1 MWKLLLFTITILLIL
16 IMYYYIKSQQFCY
29 SPKITD
35 EYPPDYQISYKR
47 SSEDNL
53 MQWNDMCGI
62 YAYNAIAKVFWSTSV
77 DEAIYFHKLSKLT
90 FKNGILP
97 FVLEEFIQAQWF
109 TVKVPIL
116 KNLTDSKKLQVLK
129 QELSSGNLIILS
141 VKADGPHYITLL
153 GYDEDEFYVYDSF
166 YNRDPSKQFTDDDN
180 GILPGNRSI
189 SNTVLL
195 ERWSHWWMHGVYN
208 YYAMVVGKNK

>member
-1 MWKLLLFTITILLIL
+1 
-16 IMYYYIKSQQFCY
+16 
-29 SPKITD
+29 
-35 EYPPDYQISYKR
+35 
-47 SSEDNL
+47 
-53 MQWNDMCGI
+53 
-62 YAYNAIAKVFWSTSV
+62 
-77 DEAIYFHKLSKLT
+77 
-90 FKNGILP
+90 
-97 FVLEEFIQAQWF
+97 
-109 TVKVPIL
+109 VKVPIL

-195 ERWSHWWMHGVYN
+195 ERWSH
-208 YYAMVVGKNK
+208 